1 MSTLETSWPLR
12 LIKANSFTV
21 KLTTAV
27 STSMSHLRQEERER
41 ERKLREGGMR
51 KKNVHQNDAM
61 HLKVATNLLKSK
73 CLIKNVDEKIDNKI
87 EIKTV

>member
-1 MSTLETSWPLR
+1 
-12 LIKANSFTV
+12 
-21 KLTTAV
+21 
-27 STSMSHLRQEERER
+27 
-41 ERKLREGGMR
+41 MR